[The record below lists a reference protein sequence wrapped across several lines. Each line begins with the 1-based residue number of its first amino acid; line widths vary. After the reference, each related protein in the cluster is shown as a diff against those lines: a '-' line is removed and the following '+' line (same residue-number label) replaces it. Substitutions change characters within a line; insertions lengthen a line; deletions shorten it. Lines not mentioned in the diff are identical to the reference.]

1 MEDQINYYQS
11 KLEFEI
17 DSSDLFEALKLN
29 QKIQI
34 IDARKSDAFN
44 SEHIP
49 FSINLPHREINFETT
64 KHLDKNILYIVYC
77 DGIGC
82 NASTKGAL
90 KLAELGFKTKEL
102 IGGIDWWKRDGY
114 STEGTNGKSGIEL
127 KCSC

>member
-1 MEDQINYYQS
+1 MKEQIKYYQS

-17 DSSDLFEALKLN
+17 DSVDLFESLELK
-29 QKIQI
+29 QKTQI
-34 IDARKSDAFN
+34 IDARKLNAFN
-44 SEHIP
+44 NEHIP
-49 FSINLPHREINFETT
+49 FSISLPHREINFETT
-64 KHLDKNILYIVYC
+64 KHLDKSILYIVYC

-114 STEGTNGKSGIEL
+114 STEGTNCKSGIIV
-127 KCSC
+127 KCNC